1 MLLNFV
7 HLYKLGE
14 NIFADLGFTL
24 ILLELYTPESNKEY
38 NFFFFLNNKPDLIR
52 TYQGPTSFLW
62 VLKAAGYI
70 KIHIN

>member
-24 ILLELYTPESNKEY
+24 ILLELYAPESNKEY
-38 NFFFFLNNKPDLIR
+38 NFFFF
-52 TYQGPTSFLW
+52 
-62 VLKAAGYI
+62 
-70 KIHIN
+70 

>member
-24 ILLELYTPESNKEY
+24 ILLQLYAPESNKEY
-38 NFFFFLNNKPDLIR
+38 NFFFFKQQTRLDKDLPR
-52 TYQGPTSFLW
+52 PNFFSLG
-62 VLKAAGYI
+62 LKSCRIY
-70 KIHIN
+70 